1 MSSHINII
9 SKRELRSYFN
19 SPSAYIVLVFFLI
32 LSGWFFTSPLFIN
45 NQANLSSLFNI
56 IPILFLFFVPAITMS
71 TIAKEKNSG
80 TIEII
85 TTLPLR
91 DSEIIMGKFWASLGL
106 VVVGLLFTLVHFIT
120 IVILGSN
127 IDFGA
132 IATGYFGMIL
142 LSAVYVSIGIFA
154 SSLTSNQI
162 VAFIIS
168 FFICFFF
175 FILDYSLMFIPSS
188 LVGIFQFLSVNYHL
202 SNITKGVIDT
212 RNLIY
217 FLSLT
222 IFFLRLSIL
231 IMESRKWK

>member
-91 DSEIIMGKFWASLGL
+91 DSEIIMG
-106 VVVGLLFTLVHFIT
+106 
-120 IVILGSN
+120 
-127 IDFGA
+127 
-132 IATGYFGMIL
+132 
-142 LSAVYVSIGIFA
+142 
-154 SSLTSNQI
+154 
-162 VAFIIS
+162 
-168 FFICFFF
+168 
-175 FILDYSLMFIPSS
+175 
-188 LVGIFQFLSVNYHL
+188 
-202 SNITKGVIDT
+202 
-212 RNLIY
+212 
-217 FLSLT
+217 
-222 IFFLRLSIL
+222 
-231 IMESRKWK
+231 